1 MANIKQAFVLLSEAS
16 RLTGKS
22 RRTIDRDIQIG
33 KIHQTQVLREGSR
46 KRISVAELE
55 RVYGKLASHDQDK
68 RLAMSQDTATENTEI
83 LALLK
88 AQLEAEKNR
97 NRRAE
102 DEIREWKERYFSV
115 QEKLNTV
122 LLPPPENEKRR
133 GLFRRWFKK

>member
-1 MANIKQAFVLLSEAS
+1 MANIKQAFVLLPEAS